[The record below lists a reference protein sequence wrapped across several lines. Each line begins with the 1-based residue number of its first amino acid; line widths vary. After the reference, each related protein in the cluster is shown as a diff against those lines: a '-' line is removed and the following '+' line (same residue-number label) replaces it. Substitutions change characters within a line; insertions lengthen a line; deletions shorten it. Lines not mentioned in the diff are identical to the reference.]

1 LTAIQEVEI
10 AERIAGDWE
19 KAVIY
24 LEPEYFR
31 PTKISEIKKTDHSPF
46 LQART
51 ALAMWSE
58 KFNGDA
64 TQAKVIKALCKA
76 DFRTQAVAVFKDEL
90 VKFVVPI

>member
-1 LTAIQEVEI
+1 MEMLHDINLSKRYVKP
-10 AERIAGDWE
+10 GLD
-19 KAVIY
+19 
-24 LEPEYFR
+24 
-31 PTKISEIKKTDHSPF
+31 
-46 LQART
+46 
-51 ALAMWSE
+51 E